1 MTKRI
6 LIIACAVGALL
17 PGLARAESPV
27 NLALFSPVQ
36 ITRESDSVT
45 ALRLSLL
52 YGRNADLRGLDVSFV
67 GRNTGSVS
75 GLAWDGVGVVD
86 GDFTG
91 AQLTWLAA
99 VTKGNLQGFQAGVYT
114 KAGPG
119 SSGFQWGLVNT
130 ADSFSGLQLGFVN
143 IAEAMRSGL
152 QIGLVN
158 IINNKDNLKV
168 FPIVN
173 WKF

>member
-1 MTKRI
+1 MSKRF
-6 LIIACAVGALL
+6 LLVVCAVVVLV
-17 PGLARAESPV
+17 PVFARAESPV

-36 ITRESDSVT
+36 ITKESESVS
-45 ALRLSLL
+45 ALRLSLI
-52 YGRNADLRGLDVSFV
+52 YGRNADMRGLDISFV
-67 GRNTGSVS
+67 GRNTGNFS

-91 AQLTWLAA
+91 GQLTWLAA
-99 VTKGNLQGFQAGVYT
+99 VTKGNMQGVQMGVYT
-114 KAGPG
+114 KAGAG

-158 IINNKDNLKV
+158 IINNKDNLKI